1 MLKVVLTMRKARYP
15 RALNSAITPG
25 EGASADSHQAS
36 SARSAQGETVQEYV
50 IDRAPR
56 SRSASRREPRV
67 LVAFLA
73 AICGLGILWVVGFS
87 ELDILHSAA
96 HDIRHSN
103 ALPCH

>member
-1 MLKVVLTMRKARYP
+1 MSKARYSRILNP
-15 RALNSAITPG
+15 ALASG
-25 EGASADSHQAS
+25 EGASADSPEPP

-87 ELDILHSAA
+87 DLDILHNAA